1 LIRIIRAKTQ
11 MSYVCAK
18 SAKHFVTKIDG
29 YAPCV
34 SCPDRSSGKTRRARK
49 RSTIVL
55 IGLAGFADALTHY

>member
-1 LIRIIRAKTQ
+1 

-34 SCPDRSSGKTRRARK
+34 SCPDRSSGKTTRARK